1 MLITMLKNYFKIA
14 WRNIRKNKGF
24 SLLNMFGLS
33 IGITCFLLLAAYIY
47 HESSYERFLPN
58 ADRLTYISLTYKAP
72 NSTEEVNSAVTP
84 TGLAPTLQAE
94 FPDVE
99 QATRLYGYSK
109 GGKIESKEALITEK
123 GLLYADQNVFKTLGY
138 TFLEGDSRSALAEPN
153 QIVLTK
159 KLAATY
165 FPNQSAIG
173 QTLSIDKVNWKIT
186 GIIAD
191 LPTNTQ
197 LNFSALLSN
206 KGLER
211 YKEMAWSSANDIT
224 IALLKNKDQVGSI
237 QQKLDQM
244 TKSKFA
250 EATKQGY
257 QFRFVLEKLTDIH
270 LHSKA
275 AGTGNITYIYILLAL
290 GAALIIL
297 TCINFTNLVLAHALE
312 RKKEI
317 GVKKVLG
324 AAKKT
329 IFFQFFFE
337 CSLMVFLAVVFS
349 LLTTVLLL
357 PVFSSFMGAEMKL
370 TIWTDPRF
378 YTILLVFIAL
388 LTLLS
393 GGWPAY
399 SIASSKPISI
409 FKRKLTEKLRGLSL
423 SKVLVTFQFSISIFF
438 IICTLFAS
446 RQMDFIQSKNTGLD
460 RSDMLVIDG
469 RGWQDKERQLLKEK
483 LMQLNSVQ
491 GVTASYDNPVNIQGG
506 YSISEV
512 EGQPNDFDMN
522 VTAIPIEKDFVSVF
536 HIPSVAG
543 APLSDADILRAKDTI
558 SPEYG
563 FIVNTLAA
571 SAMGFTPE
579 QAIGKK
585 INLNGRKG
593 SIKQVVASFNF
604 ASLHNEVK
612 PIVLFPEYDYF
623 GNIFIRLNPTSP
635 IKDAL
640 AQIRAVI
647 KDIDSKNSFEYHF
660 LNDDYNKLYLKDQQT
675 TRVMQLFSII
685 TIAIACM
692 GLFALSAYA
701 VQQRFKEIGIR
712 KVLGASIPSIFHLL
726 AKNFVQL
733 ILISILIA
741 APLTWW
747 TCSKWLEDFYYRID
761 LTATPFLLG
770 AGLALSAAVLTI
782 SFQSIKAAIQNP
794 VNSLRDE

>member
-1 MLITMLKNYFKIA
+1 MLKNYFKIA

-58 ADRLTYISLTYKAP
+58 ADRLAYLSLTYKSP
-72 NSTEEVNSAVTP
+72 NSTEEVNSSVTP
-84 TGLAPTLQAE
+84 TGLAPALQAE

-99 QATRLYGYSK
+99 QATRFYSYSK

-123 GLLYADQNVFKTLGY
+123 DLLYADQNVFKTLGY
-138 TFLEGDSRSALAEPN
+138 TFIEGDSKVALAAPN

-159 KLAATY
+159 KLAEKY
-165 FPNQSAIG
+165 FPNQSAVG
-173 QTLSIDKVNWKIT
+173 QILSIDNVNWKVT
-186 GIIAD
+186 GVIED

-197 LNFSALLSN
+197 MNFSALLSN

-211 YKEMAWSSANDIT
+211 YKEMAWSSANDVT
-224 IALLKNKDQVGSI
+224 IALLKNKDQLNIV

-257 QFRFVLEKLTDIH
+257 QFRFVAEKLTDIH

-275 AGTGNITYIYILLAL
+275 AGSGNITYIYILIAL
-290 GAALIIL
+290 GAALIVL

-324 AAKKT
+324 AARKT

-337 CSLMVFLAVVFS
+337 CSIMVFLAVAFS

-357 PVFSSFMGAEMKL
+357 PVFGSFMGTEMKL
-370 TIWTDPRF
+370 TVWTDPRF

-409 FKRKLTEKLRGLSL
+409 FKRKLTERQSGISL
-423 SKVLVTFQFSISIFF
+423 SKILVTFQFSISIFF

-483 LMQLNSVQ
+483 LIQLNSVQ
-491 GVTASYDNPVNIQGG
+491 GVTASYDNPVNIHGG
-506 YSISEV
+506 YTVGEV
-512 EGQPNDFDMN
+512 EGQPSDFEMN

-536 HIPSVAG
+536 HIQSVAG
-543 APLSDADILRAKDTI
+543 EPLSDTDILRARDSI
-558 SPEYG
+558 SPEYS
-563 FIVNTLAA
+563 FVVNTLAA
-571 SAMGFTPE
+571 SAMGFTPQ

-612 PIVLFPEYDYF
+612 PIVLFPEYYYF
-623 GNIFIRLNPTSP
+623 GNIFIRLNPDTP

-640 AQIRAVI
+640 AQIKSVI
-647 KDIDSKNSFEYHF
+647 KDIDLKNNFEYHF

-712 KVLGASIPSIFHLL
+712 KVLGASTTKIVKILSIDFMVLVCSAL
-726 AKNFVQL
+726 
-733 ILISILIA
+733 LISI
-741 APLTWW
+741 PLGWFAMHRWIENFAYHITLDWW
-747 TCSKWLEDFYYRID
+747 VFILAGIS
-761 LTATPFLLG
+761 ALLV
-770 AGLALSAAVLTI
+770 SFITI
-782 SFQSIKAAIQNP
+782 SFQTVKAATTNP
-794 VNSLRDE
+794 VDSLRDE

>member
-1 MLITMLKNYFKIA
+1 MLKNYFKIA

-58 ADRLTYISLTYKAP
+58 ADRLAYLSLTYKSP
-72 NSTEEVNSAVTP
+72 NSTEEVNSSVTP
-84 TGLAPTLQAE
+84 TGLAPALQAE

-99 QATRLYGYSK
+99 QATRFYSYSK

-123 GLLYADQNVFKTLGY
+123 DLLYADQNVFKTLGY
-138 TFLEGDSRSALAEPN
+138 TFIEGDSKVALAAPN

-159 KLAATY
+159 KLAEKY
-165 FPNQSAIG
+165 FPNQSAVG
-173 QTLSIDKVNWKIT
+173 QILSIDNVNWKVT
-186 GIIAD
+186 GVIED

-197 LNFSALLSN
+197 MNFSALLSN

-211 YKEMAWSSANDIT
+211 YKEMAWSSANDVT
-224 IALLKNKDQVGSI
+224 IALLKNKDQLNIV

-257 QFRFVLEKLTDIH
+257 QFRFVAEKLTDIH

-275 AGTGNITYIYILLAL
+275 AGSGNITYIYILIAL
-290 GAALIIL
+290 GAALIVL

-324 AAKKT
+324 AARKT

-337 CSLMVFLAVVFS
+337 CSIMVFLAVAFS

-357 PVFSSFMGAEMKL
+357 PVFGSFMGTEMKL
-370 TIWTDPRF
+370 TVWTDPRF

-409 FKRKLTEKLRGLSL
+409 FKRKLTERQSGISL

-460 RSDMLVIDG
+460 RSDILVIDG

-483 LMQLNSVQ
+483 LIQLNSVQ
-491 GVTASYDNPVNIQGG
+491 GVTASYDNPVNIHGG
-506 YSISEV
+506 YTVGEV
-512 EGQPNDFDMN
+512 EGQPSDFEMN

-536 HIPSVAG
+536 HIQSVAG
-543 APLSDADILRAKDTI
+543 EPLSDTDILRARDSI
-558 SPEYG
+558 SPEYS
-563 FIVNTLAA
+563 FVVNTLAA
-571 SAMGFTPE
+571 SAMGFTPQ

-612 PIVLFPEYDYF
+612 PIVLFPEYYYF
-623 GNIFIRLNPTSP
+623 GNIFIRLNPDTP

-640 AQIRAVI
+640 AQIKSVI
-647 KDIDSKNSFEYHF
+647 KDIDLKNNFEYHF

-712 KVLGASIPSIFHLL
+712 KVLGASTTKIVKILSIDFMVLVCSAL
-726 AKNFVQL
+726 
-733 ILISILIA
+733 LISI
-741 APLTWW
+741 PLGWFAMHRWIENFAYHITLDWW
-747 TCSKWLEDFYYRID
+747 VFILAGIS
-761 LTATPFLLG
+761 ALLV
-770 AGLALSAAVLTI
+770 SFITI
-782 SFQSIKAAIQNP
+782 SFQTVKAATTNP
-794 VNSLRDE
+794 VDSLRDE

>member
-1 MLITMLKNYFKIA
+1 
-14 WRNIRKNKGF
+14 
-24 SLLNMFGLS
+24 
-33 IGITCFLLLAAYIY
+33 
-47 HESSYERFLPN
+47 
-58 ADRLTYISLTYKAP
+58 
-72 NSTEEVNSAVTP
+72 
-84 TGLAPTLQAE
+84 
-94 FPDVE
+94 
-99 QATRLYGYSK
+99 
-109 GGKIESKEALITEK
+109 TEK

-159 KLAATY
+159 KLAAKY

-224 IALLKNKDQVGSI
+224 IALLKNKDQFGSI

-257 QFRFVLEKLTDIH
+257 QFRFILEKLTDIH

-329 IFFQFFFE
+329 IFE
-337 CSLMVFLAVVFS
+337 CSLMVFLAVAFS

-357 PVFSSFMGAEMKL
+357 PVFSSFMGTEMKL
-370 TIWTDPRF
+370 TVWTDPRF

-409 FKRKLTEKLRGLSL
+409 FKRKLTEKRHGISL

-438 IICTLFAS
+438 IICTLFAG

-506 YSISEV
+506 YSIREV
-512 EGQPNDFDMN
+512 EGQPNDFDMD

-543 APLSDADILRAKDTI
+543 APLSDADILRAQDTI

-563 FIVNTLAA
+563 FVVNTLAA

-635 IKDAL
+635 VKDVL
-640 AQIRAVI
+640 AQIKAVI

-712 KVLGASIPSIFHLL
+712 KVLGASTIKIVNILSVDFMALVL
-726 AKNFVQL
+726 CAV
-733 ILISILIA
+733 LISVPLGWYAMHRWVENFAYHITLDWWVFIVA
-741 APLTWW
+741 AI
-747 TCSKWLEDFYYRID
+747 S
-761 LTATPFLLG
+761 ALLV
-770 AGLALSAAVLTI
+770 SFITI
-782 SFQSIKAAIQNP
+782 SFQTIKAAILNP
-794 VNSLRDE
+794 VDSLRDE

>member
-1 MLITMLKNYFKIA
+1 MLKNYFKIA

-138 TFLEGDSRSALAEPN
+138 TFLEGDSRSALVEPN

-159 KLAATY
+159 KLAAKY

-491 GVTASYDNPVNIQGG
+491 GLQH
-506 YSISEV
+506 
-512 EGQPNDFDMN
+512 Q
-522 VTAIPIEKDFVSVF
+522 
-536 HIPSVAG
+536 
-543 APLSDADILRAKDTI
+543 
-558 SPEYG
+558 
-563 FIVNTLAA
+563 
-571 SAMGFTPE
+571 
-579 QAIGKK
+579 
-585 INLNGRKG
+585 
-593 SIKQVVASFNF
+593 
-604 ASLHNEVK
+604 
-612 PIVLFPEYDYF
+612 
-623 GNIFIRLNPTSP
+623 
-635 IKDAL
+635 
-640 AQIRAVI
+640 
-647 KDIDSKNSFEYHF
+647 
-660 LNDDYNKLYLKDQQT
+660 
-675 TRVMQLFSII
+675 
-685 TIAIACM
+685 
-692 GLFALSAYA
+692 
-701 VQQRFKEIGIR
+701 
-712 KVLGASIPSIFHLL
+712 
-726 AKNFVQL
+726 
-733 ILISILIA
+733 
-741 APLTWW
+741 
-747 TCSKWLEDFYYRID
+747 
-761 LTATPFLLG
+761 
-770 AGLALSAAVLTI
+770 
-782 SFQSIKAAIQNP
+782 
-794 VNSLRDE
+794 

>member
-1 MLITMLKNYFKIA
+1 MLKNYFKTA
-14 WRNIRKNKGF
+14 WRNIIKNKGF

-47 HESSYERFLPN
+47 HESSYERFLPH
-58 ADRLTYISLTYKAP
+58 ADRLAYISLTYKSP
-72 NSTEEVNSAVTP
+72 NSTEEVNSSATP

-99 QATRLYGYSK
+99 QATRFYSYSK
-109 GGKIESKEALITEK
+109 GGKIESKEAVITEK

-138 TFLEGDSRSALAEPN
+138 TFLEGDSQSALAEPN

-159 KLAATY
+159 KLAEKY

-211 YKEMAWSSANDIT
+211 YKEMAWSSANDVT
-224 IALLKNKDQVGSI
+224 IALLKNKHQFGLI

-244 TKSKFA
+244 TNSKFA

-275 AGTGNITYIYILLAL
+275 AGTGNITYIYILMAL
-290 GAALIIL
+290 SAALIIL

-337 CSLMVFLAVVFS
+337 CSMMVFLAVGFS

-357 PVFSSFMGAEMKL
+357 PVFSSFMGAEIKL
-370 TIWTDPRF
+370 TIWNDPRF
-378 YTILLVFIAL
+378 YAVLAVFVVLI
-388 LTLLS
+388 TLLS

-409 FKRKLTEKLRGLSL
+409 FKRKLTEKQSGISL
-423 SKVLVTFQFSISIFF
+423 SRVLVTFQFSISIFF
-438 IICTLFAS
+438 IICTLFAG

-460 RSDMLVIDG
+460 RAGMLVIDG

-483 LMQLNSVQ
+483 LMQLSSVE

-506 YSISEV
+506 YSIREV
-512 EGQPNDFDMN
+512 EGQPNDFDMD

-536 HIPSVAG
+536 HIQSVAG
-543 APLSDADILRAKDTI
+543 EPLSDTDILRAQDTV

-563 FIVNTLAA
+563 FVVNTLAA
-571 SAMGFTPE
+571 SAMGFTPQ

-604 ASLHNEVK
+604 ASLHSEVK

-623 GNIFIRLNPTSP
+623 GNIFIRINPSTP
-635 IKDAL
+635 VQDAL
-640 AQIRAVI
+640 AQV
-647 KDIDSKNSFEYHF
+647 KSVVQDIDVKNSFEYHF
-660 LNDDYNKLYLKDQQT
+660 LNDDYDKLYLKDQQT

-712 KVLGASIPSIFHLL
+712 KVLGASTIKIVKILSFDFMILVCSALL
-726 AKNFVQL
+726 VSVPLGWYAMHRWIENFAYHITLDWWVFML
-733 ILISILIA
+733 AGISA
-741 APLTWW
+741 
-747 TCSKWLEDFYYRID
+747 
-761 LTATPFLLG
+761 LLV
-770 AGLALSAAVLTI
+770 SFITI
-782 SFQSIKAAIQNP
+782 SFQTVKAAIVNP
-794 VNSLRDE
+794 IESLRNE

>member
-1 MLITMLKNYFKIA
+1 
-14 WRNIRKNKGF
+14 
-24 SLLNMFGLS
+24 MFGLS

-58 ADRLTYISLTYKAP
+58 ADRLAYLSLTYKSP
-72 NSTEEVNSAVTP
+72 NSTEEVNSSVTP
-84 TGLAPTLQAE
+84 TGLAPALQAE

-99 QATRLYGYSK
+99 QATRFYSYSK

-159 KLAATY
+159 KLAAKY

-224 IALLKNKDQVGSI
+224 IALLKNKDQFGSI

-257 QFRFVLEKLTDIH
+257 QFRFTLEKLTDIH

-275 AGTGNITYIYILLAL
+275 AGTGNITYIYILMAL

-337 CSLMVFLAVVFS
+337 CSIMVFLAVAFS

-357 PVFSSFMGAEMKL
+357 PVFSSFMGTEMKL
-370 TIWTDPRF
+370 TVWTDPRF

-409 FKRKLTEKLRGLSL
+409 FKRKLTERQSGISL

-483 LMQLNSVQ
+483 LIQLNSVQ
-491 GVTASYDNPVNIQGG
+491 GVTASYDNPVNIHGG
-506 YSISEV
+506 YTVGEV
-512 EGQPNDFDMN
+512 EGQPSDFEMN

-536 HIPSVAG
+536 HIQSVAG
-543 APLSDADILRAKDTI
+543 EPLSDTDILRARDSI
-558 SPEYG
+558 SPEYS
-563 FIVNTLAA
+563 FVVNTLAA
-571 SAMGFTPE
+571 SAMGFTPQ

-612 PIVLFPEYDYF
+612 PIVLFPEYYYF
-623 GNIFIRLNPTSP
+623 GNIFIRLNPDTP

-640 AQIRAVI
+640 AQIKSVI
-647 KDIDSKNSFEYHF
+647 KDIDLKNNFEYHF

-701 VQQRFKEIGIR
+701 VQQRFQEIGIR
-712 KVLGASIPSIFHLL
+712 KVLGASTIKIVNILSVDFMALVL
-726 AKNFVQL
+726 CAV
-733 ILISILIA
+733 LISVPLGWYSMHRWVENFAYHITLDWWVFIVA
-741 APLTWW
+741 AI
-747 TCSKWLEDFYYRID
+747 S
-761 LTATPFLLG
+761 ALLV
-770 AGLALSAAVLTI
+770 SFITI
-782 SFQSIKAAIQNP
+782 SFQTIKAAILNP
-794 VNSLRDE
+794 VDSLRDE

>member
-1 MLITMLKNYFKIA
+1 MLKNYFKIA

-58 ADRLTYISLTYKAP
+58 ADRLAYISLTYKAP

-84 TGLAPTLQAE
+84 TGLAPALQAE

-99 QATRLYGYSK
+99 QATRFYSYSK

-159 KLAATY
+159 KLAAKY

-224 IALLKNKDQVGSI
+224 IALLKNKDQFGSI

-257 QFRFVLEKLTDIH
+257 QFRFILEKLTDIH

-337 CSLMVFLAVVFS
+337 CSLMVFLAVAFS

-357 PVFSSFMGAEMKL
+357 PVFSSFMGTEMKL
-370 TIWTDPRF
+370 TVWTDPRF

-409 FKRKLTEKLRGLSL
+409 FKRKLTEKRHGISL

-438 IICTLFAS
+438 IICTLFAG

-506 YSISEV
+506 YSIREV
-512 EGQPNDFDMN
+512 EGQPNDFDMD

-543 APLSDADILRAKDTI
+543 APLSDADILRAQDTI

-563 FIVNTLAA
+563 FVVNTLAA

-635 IKDAL
+635 VKDVL
-640 AQIRAVI
+640 AQIKAVI

-712 KVLGASIPSIFHLL
+712 KVLGASTIKIVNILSVDFMALVL
-726 AKNFVQL
+726 CAV
-733 ILISILIA
+733 LISVPLGWYAMHRWVENFAYHITLDWWVFIVA
-741 APLTWW
+741 AI
-747 TCSKWLEDFYYRID
+747 S
-761 LTATPFLLG
+761 ALLV
-770 AGLALSAAVLTI
+770 SFITI
-782 SFQSIKAAIQNP
+782 SFQTIKAAILNP
-794 VNSLRDE
+794 VDSLRDE

>member
-1 MLITMLKNYFKIA
+1 MLKNYFKIA

-159 KLAATY
+159 KLAAKY

-612 PIVLFPEYDYF
+612 PIVLPEYDYF

-712 KVLGASIPSIFHLL
+712 KVLGASTIKIVNILSVDFMALVL
-726 AKNFVQL
+726 CAV
-733 ILISILIA
+733 LISVPLAWYAMHRWVENFAYHITLDWWVFIVA
-741 APLTWW
+741 AI
-747 TCSKWLEDFYYRID
+747 S
-761 LTATPFLLG
+761 ALLV
-770 AGLALSAAVLTI
+770 SFITI
-782 SFQSIKAAIQNP
+782 SFQTIKAAILNP
-794 VNSLRDE
+794 VDSLRDE